1 MALFDDY
8 TIPEAFAYICEN
20 FGCPVP
26 ESYLIYN
33 LYYNKTDPTEPDKVV
48 FDYSS
53 QIIANV
59 LEPFRTTNI
68 LQTSKYPD
76 RLRNLFYL
84 PYDNNSSLNSIH
96 HWA

>member
-8 TIPEAFAYICEN
+8 TIPEAFTYICEN

-53 QIIANV
+53 
-59 LEPFRTTNI
+59 
-68 LQTSKYPD
+68 
-76 RLRNLFYL
+76 
-84 PYDNNSSLNSIH
+84 
-96 HWA
+96 